1 MPRNPLNCS
10 FVFIARKKAQRFRAA
25 TATQIRMGVHGV
37 VYMVICFF
45 GRCTLAIIAYCC
57 NEFAP
62 AIRILASIALS
73 ECCDGGGGIY
83 DGSDLDTFLHF
94 FRRSVHVSQF
104 IYKTHT
110 SAYTHLTQR
119 RNECRFLCAF
129 FSVRTTNENLCLIF
143 TCMCVRG
150 FWHFKLYFY

>member
-1 MPRNPLNCS
+1 
-10 FVFIARKKAQRFRAA
+10 
-25 TATQIRMGVHGV
+25 MGVHGV

-94 FRRSVHVSQF
+94 FRHSVHVSQF